1 MYVEK
6 HKDPYIEMVDLSN
19 KKQVEKN
26 IGKTSGVVKLNM
38 IISHNQNTKILDFT
52 SRSYSAF
59 VDVTQLDENF
69 LET

>member
-19 KKQVEKN
+19 KKQVGKN

-38 IISHNQNTKILDFT
+38 IIPNNQNTKILDFT
-52 SRSYSAF
+52 SRSYSEF
-59 VDVTQLDENF
+59 VDVTQLDERF